1 MWTDSAKD
9 WNGVHIVKREGI
21 SMSEGVRQQ
30 SDVKNNV
37 KKGVDGSI
45 LKYIAILTMLIDHIG
60 AILVMPMA
68 YEQGLDS
75 NVYAIYQLLRN
86 IGRVAFPIFCFF
98 LVEGFYYTRDVKKYA
113 LRLFLFALVSEI
125 PFDLALYG
133 QWFSYSSNNVF
144 FTLVLGLLAIW
155 ALSYIERFHEFWQEK
170 QWEPILG
177 RILTLSAGLIVIVG
191 FGAFAE
197 MVLFTDYGLGG
208 VVAIAVLYLL
218 RGQKMIAFAGAVL
231 ALTVITGDIEILA
244 LAMLYPIMQYDGSR
258 GKNMKYVF
266 YAFYP
271 VHLLILALI
280 CIGLGV

>member
-1 MWTDSAKD
+1 MTGNKSLS
-9 WNGVHIVKREGI
+9 GYH
-21 SMSEGVRQQ
+21 
-30 SDVKNNV
+30 
-37 KKGVDGSI
+37 
-45 LKYIAILTMLIDHIG
+45 LKLIALITMLIDHIAAVVIWRVYSASYRITASMQLSDNLG
-60 AILVMPMA
+60 DKIIVWVAENQDVVFSL
-68 YEQGLDS
+68 YEWMR
-75 NVYAIYQLLRN
+75 Y
-86 IGRVAFPIFCFF
+86 IGRMAFPIYCFL
-98 LVEGFYYTRDVKKYA
+98 LVEGFLHTRNVAKYA
-113 LRLFLFALVSEI
+113 GRLALFALISEI

-133 QWFSYSSNNVF
+133 QCFSYSSNNVF

-155 ALSYIERFHEFWQEK
+155 ALSYIERFYEFWQEK

-177 RILTLSAGLIVIVG
+177 RILTLSAGLIVVVG

-244 LAMLYPIMQYDGSR
+244 LAMLYPIMRYDGSR

>member
-1 MWTDSAKD
+1 MTGNKSLS
-9 WNGVHIVKREGI
+9 GYH
-21 SMSEGVRQQ
+21 
-30 SDVKNNV
+30 
-37 KKGVDGSI
+37 
-45 LKYIAILTMLIDHIG
+45 LKLIALITMLIDHIAAVVIWRVYSASYRITASMQLSDNLG
-60 AILVMPMA
+60 DKIIVWVAENQDAVFSL
-68 YEQGLDS
+68 YEWMR
-75 NVYAIYQLLRN
+75 Y
-86 IGRVAFPIFCFF
+86 IGRMAFPIYCFL
-98 LVEGFYYTRDVKKYA
+98 LVEGFLHTRNVAKYA
-113 LRLFLFALVSEI
+113 GRLAVFALLSEI

-155 ALSYIERFHEFWQEK
+155 ALSCIERFHEFWQEK

-177 RILTLSAGLIVIVG
+177 RILTLSAGLIVVVG

-231 ALTVITGDIEILA
+231 VLTVITGDIEILA